1 MESEEEE
8 EVDDARPI
16 IFDNGSDTVRV
27 GYAGE
32 DKPCCV
38 FPNLIARL
46 KHRGFSYIII
56 IYNNS

>member
-1 MESEEEE
+1 MAE
-8 EVDDARPI
+8 DTRPI
-16 IFDNGSDTVRV
+16 IFDNGSDTVKA